1 MLSPNELPVA
11 MKNQMSTR
19 LPRGKTVVDVFA
31 DFMRYLFDST
41 KAIFKESE
49 PNGRLRWKSISNSI
63 KLVLTHPN
71 GWGGPQQAKLR
82 TAAVNAGIV
91 PDTIAGHNSVSFV
104 SEGEASFS
112 FCASQTNTG
121 KNLKVCH
128 TVQVARNWILTCLKV
143 GKQALIIDA
152 GGGTIDIST
161 YKVLNTR
168 PLRAEE
174 LHEPKCESDPS
185 QLQVFYNARFRYGAR
200 RRACYGEGNSDGQ
213 KCAQRCTTDLPI
225 THL

>member
-1 MLSPNELPVA
+1 MRD
-11 MKNQMSTR
+11 QMSTQ
-19 LPRGKTVVDVFA
+19 LPRGKTIVDVFA

-41 KAIFKESE
+41 KAIFKASE
-49 PNGRLRWKSISNSI
+49 PNGELRWNSISSSVH
-63 KLVLTHPN
+63 LVLTHPN

-91 PDTIAGHNSVSFV
+91 PDTTAGHNSVSFV

-121 KNLKVCH
+121 KNLRVRH
-128 TVQVARNWILTCLKV
+128 TVLAHNWILTYLKV
-143 GKQALIIDA
+143 GEQALIIDA

-168 PLRAEE
+168 PLRVEE
-174 LHEPKCESDPS
+174 LYEPQCESDPS
-185 QLQVFYNARFRYGAR
+185 QGQAFYNAHYRHGTRW
-200 RRACYGEGNSDGQ
+200 RACYGEGNSDG
-213 KCAQRCTTDLPI
+213 
-225 THL
+225 